1 VTLRQLVAR
10 RASVRSRKARRVP
23 AVGRSCLGGLK
34 PSCIADI
41 IYLGSTCAPL
51 VTVEAVENGGAG
63 LPMFVLWPSR
73 LCRARWRPGPSHPIV
88 RRRCSADVPSSAD
101 ADAGLH
107 QRVDPL
113 GQPQQRGAP
122 WTMQRDLVAAVQQGV
137 TQLRKAA
144 FDETAL
150 KEPEAA

>member
-73 LCRARWRPGPSHPIV
+73 LCRARWRPGPSHPI
-88 RRRCSADVPSSAD
+88 A
-101 ADAGLH
+101 
-107 QRVDPL
+107 
-113 GQPQQRGAP
+113 
-122 WTMQRDLVAAVQQGV
+122 
-137 TQLRKAA
+137 KA
-144 FDETAL
+144 
-150 KEPEAA
+150 EPELWVRSAKSLD